1 MRHGLIKG
9 IKDKGREIL
18 ISRGEEKTT
27 CEQVQSDR
35 KSHRDTKQSQ
45 ITLVPHGTLVQT
57 Q

>member
-35 KSHRDTKQSQ
+35 KSHRDSKQSQ